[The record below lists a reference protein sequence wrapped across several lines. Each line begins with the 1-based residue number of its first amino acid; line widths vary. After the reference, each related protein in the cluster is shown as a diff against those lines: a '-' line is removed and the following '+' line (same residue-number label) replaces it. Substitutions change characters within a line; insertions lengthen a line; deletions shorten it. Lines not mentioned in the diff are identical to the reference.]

1 MTVSMSTGLRNEIVG
16 GGSAEAFA
24 AALNGGRLRWFAGT
38 VPANADAATGAAVLL
53 AEFTESGD
61 GSTGLTWDASTVA
74 NGVISKTA
82 AEAWQA
88 TAVADGTATFF
99 RFCEAGDAGTAAST
113 TAKRFQGT
121 IGPGIGFDLIRPN
134 PAVVTS
140 DSLEI
145 DVAQFAFP
153 A

>member
-1 MTVSMSTGLRNEIVG
+1 MISKSTGLRNALLG
-16 GGSAEAFA
+16 TSDFA
-24 AALNGGRLRWFAGT
+24 TAMNGGRLRWFAGT

-53 AEFTESGD
+53 AEFTVDDD
-61 GSTGLTWDASTVA
+61 GSTGLTWDTAGIA
-74 NGVISKTA
+74 GGVISKTA

-99 RFCEAGDAGTAAST
+99 RFSASGDSGTGAST
-113 TAKRFQGT
+113 SAVRFQGT
-121 IGPGIGFDLIRPN
+121 IGPGIGFDLVRPN
-134 PAVVTS
+134 PAVVTN
-140 DSLEI
+140 DSLEV

>member
-1 MTVSMSTGLRNEIVG
+1 MISMSTGLRNALLG
-16 GGSAEAFA
+16 TSDFA
-24 AALNGGRLRWFAGT
+24 TAMAGCRLRWFAGT
-38 VPANADAATGAAVLL
+38 VPASADAATGAAVLL
-53 AEFTESGD
+53 AEFTVDDD
-61 GSTGLTWDASTVA
+61 GITGLTWDTAGIA
-74 NGVISKTA
+74 AGVIAKTA

-99 RFCEAGDAGTAAST
+99 RFSAAGDSGTGAST
-113 TAKRFQGT
+113 SAVRFQGT

-140 DSLEI
+140 DALEM
-145 DVAQFAFP
+145 DVAQFSFP